1 MPCRYRPISNT
12 NVKGSGCSAAPG
24 ENSDLREVISPPN
37 KIATATTIRQKY
49 DAKVFD
55 YGFVNSDWRVHLYSP
70 HGGANQDFYVEED
83 GAYYKIK
90 IRGAPDG
97 AMSVTDQCL
106 DWGGSKLYMYPC
118 HDGDNQKWYFD
129 GGSGLGENNAATLR
143 VKSEPGMCLDYNDNS
158 LYFNSCHKQGNQLF
172 YFFFGEP
179 GVCSS
184 QANCEARCNSNA
196 ECLGYV
202 DMTAKNWGYML
213 KNYVGPDCLETRS
226 DFVLNTKNVE
236 FKLKKYLGPACVES
250 RPGARIRAKPL
261 ATKQPTRAWVFDQT
275 LGTMETWNELCGETF
290 WSLASSSYDWDALLS
305 GLTGCVGPICR
316 KMGKEE
322 DACNV
327 PGSKDCEFRVKDY
340 LPLYGYATQ
349 LHLADVA
356 KGLSV
361 RSPRLPCDRQA
372 SHL

>member
-1 MPCRYRPISNT
+1 M
-12 NVKGSGCSAAPG
+12 
-24 ENSDLREVISPPN
+24 ISPPN

-106 DWGGSKLYMYPC
+106 DWGGSRGLYMYPC

-143 VKSEPGMCLDYNDNS
+143 VKSEPGMCLDYNYNDNS

-202 DMTAKNWGYML
+202 DMTAWGWGYML

-316 KMGKEE
+316 KMGTEE